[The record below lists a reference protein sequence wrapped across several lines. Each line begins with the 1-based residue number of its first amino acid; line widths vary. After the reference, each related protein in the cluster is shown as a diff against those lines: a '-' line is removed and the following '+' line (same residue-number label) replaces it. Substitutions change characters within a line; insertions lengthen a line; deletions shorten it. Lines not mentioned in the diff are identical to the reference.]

1 MNIMPSFVSTCRRLV
16 HLCAPSALMLMSSTA
31 VAPIVAAAEVAK
43 PSIGPV
49 VMRRLTP
56 EQYEQIIAQT
66 FGADL
71 KAVARF
77 SDQTR
82 ESGLIAV
89 KSGRI
94 TVTGPELEQFDGLAR
109 GIAEKVV
116 DKDHRDALIPCTP
129 ASEKEAD
136 DACARQFLTTVGRN
150 LYRRPLT
157 APEADAFVKAAGEAA
172 RSTRSFY
179 DGLAFSLSGML
190 ISPDFLF
197 RVETA
202 GADPKKPPA
211 AFDGYSKAA
220 RLSFF
225 LWNTQ
230 PDEALLQA
238 AERGD
243 LDRPKG
249 LAAQVDRMIASRR
262 FETAMRAFFSDLL
275 MFDEFNALNK
285 DALIYP
291 RYTQQVTKDAQE
303 QTLRTLVDLLLV
315 RRGDYRDV
323 FTTRK
328 TFLTPALGAL
338 YAVPVPKTTPNMEPA
353 DWVPIEYPPGDAR
366 AGIVTHASFV
376 ALHSHPGRSSPT
388 LRGKALREVLLCQRV
403 PDPPGNVNFTVVQD
417 TTNPLYKTA
426 RERLNAHAT
435 EAMCTGCHKI
445 TDPMGLALDV
455 FDGAGGYRS
464 HENGAAI
471 DGSGVL
477 DGVAFKNAAE
487 LGQVLHDNPSVPKC
501 LVTRLTSYAVGRVPV
516 SGEKLWLERLQSGFA
531 ADGYRVPDL
540 VKKIATSPEFFMAPL
555 ED

>member
-1 MNIMPSFVSTCRRLV
+1 MRSFASTRRRLA
-16 HLCAPSALMLMSSTA
+16 HLFGVPAFLLMTSAA
-31 VAPIVAAAEVAK
+31 VAPSIAAPEVAK
-43 PSIGPV
+43 ASAGQV

-71 KAVARF
+71 RAVARF

-109 GIAEKVV
+109 GIAEQVV
-116 DKDHRDALIPCTP
+116 DKDHRDVLIPCKP

-136 DACARQFLTTVGRN
+136 DACARQFLNVVGRN

-157 APEADAFVKAAGEAA
+157 APEAAAFVKAAGDAA

-179 DGLAFSLSGML
+179 DGLAFALSGML
-190 ISPDFLF
+190 ITPDFLF
-197 RVETA
+197 RIETA
-202 GADPKKPPA
+202 GTDPTGLPA
-211 AFDGYSKAA
+211 TIDAYSKAA

-230 PDEALLQA
+230 PDEALLKA

-243 LDRPKG
+243 LDRPKE
-249 LAAQVDRMIASRR
+249 LSAQVDRMIASRR

-291 RYTQQVTKDAQE
+291 RFTQQVTKDAQE
-303 QTLRTLVDLLLV
+303 QTLRTLIDLLLK
-315 RRGDYRDV
+315 RRGDYREI

-338 YAVPVPKTTPNMEPA
+338 YAVPVPKATPNMEPA
-353 DWVPIEYPPGDAR
+353 NWVPIEYPPGDAR

-403 PDPPGNVNFTVVQD
+403 PDPPGNVSFTVVQD

-487 LGQVLHDNPSVPKC
+487 LGQALHDNPSVPKC
-501 LVTRLTSYAVGRVPV
+501 LVTRLTSYALGRVPV
-516 SGEKLWLERLQSGFA
+516 AGEKFWLERLQAGFA
-531 ADGYRVPDL
+531 ADGFRMPDL
-540 VKKIATSPEFFMAPL
+540 VKKIAISPEFFMTPI
-555 ED
+555 EN